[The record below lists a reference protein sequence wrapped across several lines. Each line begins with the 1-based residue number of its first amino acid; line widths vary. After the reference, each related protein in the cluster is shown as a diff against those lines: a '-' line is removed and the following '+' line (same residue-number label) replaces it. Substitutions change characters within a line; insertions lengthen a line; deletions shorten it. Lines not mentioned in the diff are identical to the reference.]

1 ELGRTA
7 HVKRLVRPLVVVAGD
22 EVIELGLLLKEVF
35 AGGLGGLELQGQMHA
50 FVAPI
55 LLRVAGLDAL
65 DLDAEAEPPDR
76 ELGEIEQG
84 VGTGEWDA
92 VVGAD
97 GLGQAEMPNSRH
109 SPAIWSPSSS
119 RATNFSRSSMG
130 LHSFQGIL
138 LSPQKAQLCNP
149 CLRNELSPFSQE
161 GHLLSAGNSVILGM
175 LTFWRPRL
183 LLASP
188 KIQQNA

>member
-97 GLGQAEMPNSRH
+97 GLGQAELLEG
-109 SPAIWSPSSS
+109 
-119 RATNFSRSSMG
+119 G
-130 LHSFQGIL
+130 L
-138 LSPQKAQLCNP
+138 
-149 CLRNELSPFSQE
+149 E
-161 GHLLSAGNSVILGM
+161 HLERIGFLGAGE
-175 LTFWRPRL
+175 R
-183 LLASP
+183 LASDQVAAGEVGDGQRIAIAAVSEHELALVVGAP
-188 KIQQNA
+188 QIIGLSGMGKGGSVGSVASSASTLDQSVAVEHGM